1 MAIRDHFQT
10 LRMNEGER
18 EVAEKLRTT
27 RGERSVSSLIR
38 RLLAEEGSRQG
49 VSEQP
54 KAVSCVRG

>member
-1 MAIRDHFQT
+1 MENRDHFQT
-10 LRMNEGER
+10 FRMNEGER
-18 EVAEKLRTT
+18 EVAEKLRAT

-38 RLLAEEGSRQG
+38 RILAEEGSRRG